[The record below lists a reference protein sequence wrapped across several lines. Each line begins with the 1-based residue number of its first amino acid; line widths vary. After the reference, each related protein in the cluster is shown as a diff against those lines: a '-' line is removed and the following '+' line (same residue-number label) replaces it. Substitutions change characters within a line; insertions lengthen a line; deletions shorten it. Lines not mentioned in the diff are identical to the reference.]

1 MKLFFPAVFIV
12 TSFFYLNIHAQEINQ
27 FDENGKHH
35 GKWIRHYEKSQIVR
49 YEGQFEHGA
58 PFGEFR
64 YYYQTGNLQTI
75 ANYEQNGTVCHTVSF
90 FGNGNKHAEGTYINR
105 QKEGEWKFY
114 DGFNNIISI
123 DHYKNGEKHGLC
135 KTFLPTGELIE
146 EINFN
151 NGLAHGEWKRYFKNG
166 KLQIDGN
173 FQNDKYEGSFVF
185 YYISGKKLLSGK
197 YVQSLREGD
206 WLYYDEDGRLI
217 KVVTYKNGRE
227 SDTKI
232 FQKEKDSDFIEMKE
246 NDLIM
251 KKIATGRH
259 DREPANPFMR

>member
-1 MKLFFPAVFIV
+1 MKFSLSVIIFISSIA
-12 TSFFYLNIHAQEINQ
+12 TACLHAQEINQ

-35 GKWIRHYEKSQIVR
+35 GKWIKYYEKSEIVR

-58 PFGEFR
+58 PLGEFR

-105 QKEGEWKFY
+105 KKEGEWKFY
-114 DGFNNIISI
+114 DGYHNIIAI
-123 DHYKNGEKHGLC
+123 DQYKNDEKHGLC

-146 EINFN
+146 EMNFK

-166 KLQIDGN
+166 KLQIQGL
-173 FQNDKYEGSFVF
+173 FENDKYEGNFVF
-185 YYISGKKLLSGK
+185 YYLSGKKLLTGN

-206 WLYYDEDGRLI
+206 WLYYDEEGRLI
-217 KVVTYKNGRE
+217 KVVTYSNGSE
-227 SDTKI
+227 ADKKV

-251 KKIATGRH
+251 KKIATGKH
-259 DREPANPFMR
+259 DKEPDNPFMR